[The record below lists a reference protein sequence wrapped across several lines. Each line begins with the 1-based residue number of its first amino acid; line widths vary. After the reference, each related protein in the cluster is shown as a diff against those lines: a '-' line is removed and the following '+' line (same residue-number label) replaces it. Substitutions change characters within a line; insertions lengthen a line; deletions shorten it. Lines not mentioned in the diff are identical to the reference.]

1 MLGRSHTIT
10 SFLCQDRAGTP
21 ACADNTLTVYEYENA
36 FAMID
41 IAVLKTKPMDRRFEV
56 YGTKGSAILVEPFE
70 PGSNI
75 RLCLDEERGGF
86 AAGDQLVPI
95 DVRPRQE
102 LYDRA
107 LVSFLAIIQGQ
118 KAPDRT
124 PAHDLMVQETLLR
137 ATSKIQE
144 SG

>member
-1 MLGRSHTIT
+1 
-10 SFLCQDRAGTP
+10 
-21 ACADNTLTVYEYENA
+21 
-36 FAMID
+36 MID
-41 IAVLKTKPMDRRFEV
+41 IAALETKPMARRFEV
-56 YGTKGSAILVEPFE
+56 YGTKGSAMLIEPFE

-75 RLCLDEERGGF
+75 RLCLDEKRGDF

-95 DVRPRQE
+95 DVRSRQE

-124 PAHDLMVQETLLR
+124 PEHDLLVQETLLR
-137 ATSKIQE
+137 ATGKIQE
-144 SG
+144 